1 MATLIQSDGTEKI
14 VNPARRRAGFT
25 IREMYHLIG
34 SKDLHVL
41 SLADGRRMVAEA
53 GDHEAINE
61 KATALYH
68 ESRNTGKAI
77 RGDVVVGT
85 KSEIQ

>member
-1 MATLIQSDGTEKI
+1 MATLIQSNGKETI
-14 VNPARRRAGFT
+14 VSPARSRAGFT

-34 SKDLHVL
+34 SKDLRVL

-53 GDHEAINE
+53 GDQEAINE

-68 ESRNTGKAI
+68 ESRNTAKAI
-77 RGDVVVGT
+77 RGDVVIGT